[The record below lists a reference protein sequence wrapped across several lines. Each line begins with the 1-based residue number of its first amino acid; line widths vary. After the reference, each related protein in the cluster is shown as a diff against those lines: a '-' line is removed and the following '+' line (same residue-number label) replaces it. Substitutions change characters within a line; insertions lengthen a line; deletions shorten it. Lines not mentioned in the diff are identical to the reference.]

1 MEKRTLPERAGWRD
15 EAQKLGFTF
24 ADMAGEPYW
33 DETSAYRFTL
43 HQIEQDLEA
52 PATELHALCREAV
65 DRAAPG
71 HARSPMPHTPA
82 EQVSVQIGKAAARVG
97 HRATLRAQLLEHLRS
112 VGGVRTLS
120 ELAEELGRDC
130 TLLRADL
137 DFLEAASLV
146 WRRWWKRGAITLFTM
161 RCKT

>member
-1 MEKRTLPERAGWRD
+1 MTHT
-15 EAQKLGFTF
+15 FT
-24 ADMAGEPYW
+24 
-33 DETSAYRFTL
+33 S
-43 HQIEQDLEA
+43 
-52 PATELHALCREAV
+52 
-65 DRAAPG
+65 
-71 HARSPMPHTPA
+71 
-82 EQVSVQIGKAAARVG
+82 IGKAAARVG

-146 WRRWWKRGAITLFTM
+146 WRRDMTWAPFGVELTEPCWWAPRVPMPAQPEG
-161 RCKT
+161 RS